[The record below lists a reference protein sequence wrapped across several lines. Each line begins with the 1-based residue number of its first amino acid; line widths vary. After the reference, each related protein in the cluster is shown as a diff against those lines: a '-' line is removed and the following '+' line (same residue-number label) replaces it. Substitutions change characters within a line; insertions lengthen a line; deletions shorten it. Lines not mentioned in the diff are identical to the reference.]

1 MPGEWPGDMPG
12 DRPPESTPERREERR
27 KASPQAVTVK
37 AEPSELLTSTLP
49 TDTPCAPT
57 KTAEGM
63 SLGGMQPLLMDDL
76 MAKGMWLRE
85 DALSRLTS
93 PGMPDSSSSKK
104 RVAGLSTSH
113 EAAAEEREPRATVT
127 LHLAE
132 EDSVRVAAEGERV
145 AVQAP
150 YENSVATLR
159 EAAHEALSREM
170 VTDLEAKKL
179 PNGRETVATPGGGAQ
194 SEAASSS
201 LRVVVMKSVADDQH
215 IWWPT

>member
-1 MPGEWPGDMPG
+1 MPGDMPG
-12 DRPPESTPERREERR
+12 DRPPESTAERREERR

-37 AEPSELLTSTLP
+37 AEPSELTTSTLP

-57 KTAEGM
+57 TTAEGM
-63 SLGGMQPLLMDDL
+63 PADGRQPLVEDDL
-76 MAKGMWLRE
+76 TSKGTRLRVC
-85 DALSRLTS
+85 ASSRLTS

-104 RVAGLSTSH
+104 SVAGLSTSH
-113 EAAAEEREPRATVT
+113 EAATEEREPRATET

-150 YENSVATLR
+150 YENSMAVSCD
-159 EAAHEALSREM
+159 EAQEESRREM
-170 VTDLEAKKL
+170 VTDLKAVKL
-179 PNGRETVATPGGGAQ
+179 PNRRETVATPDGGAQ

-201 LRVVVMKSVADDQH
+201 LRVVVMNSVADDKH
-215 IWWPT
+215 IWWPS